1 MTELKAK
8 GVDDVYLE
16 YFNTGNHDLAKVYL
30 KTEVDHYIAELEE
43 KHKKEVE
50 QLLILN
56 REQANAANRLR
67 DSMEQALRHQKHKRC
82 LAMAKWCDVT
92 ALFYGNAIPK
102 VLNIDITDPRRQKVF
117 RRLSHYK
124 KWYKRWLKIAEKFK
138 EAK

>member
-1 MTELKAK
+1 MTELKVK
-8 GVDDVYLE
+8 GVDDVYIE

-30 KTEVDHYIAELEE
+30 RTEVDHYIEELEE

-67 DSMEQALRHQKHKRC
+67 DSTEQALRHHKYKRC
-82 LAMAKWCDVT
+82 LAMAMWCDSENYIACWYHENSERCEWT
-92 ALFYGNAIPK
+92 E
-102 VLNIDITDPRRQKVF
+102 
-117 RRLSHYK
+117 
-124 KWYKRWLKIAEKFK
+124 KWNNRWLELAEQFK

>member
-1 MTELKAK
+1 MIELKVK
-8 GVDDVYLE
+8 GVDDVYIE

-67 DSMEQALRHQKHKRC
+67 DNMEQALCHQKYKRS
-82 LAMAKWCDVT
+82 LNNAAKYLWKRNYWRDSTPAYERQHQWENMA
-92 ALFYGNAIPK
+92 
-102 VLNIDITDPRRQKVF
+102 
-117 RRLSHYK
+117 YK
-124 KWYKRWLKIAEKFK
+124 HYKRWLEHAEKYKPSK